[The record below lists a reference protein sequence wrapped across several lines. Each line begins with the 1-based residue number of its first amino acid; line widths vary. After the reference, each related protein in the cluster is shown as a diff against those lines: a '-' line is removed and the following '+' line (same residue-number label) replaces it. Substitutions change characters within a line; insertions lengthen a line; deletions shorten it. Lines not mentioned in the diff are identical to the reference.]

1 MDYKQILKDFLGVEV
16 AEEVTSPEVVERVV
30 EKIVEVEK
38 PTRIRKAYRPHS
50 DEQMF
55 GMFKDG
61 KLEELKKALEENIR
75 YEAEQ
80 SKGTSKSELSCI
92 KKVLDMKSVNPV
104 FKTCHEFTL
113 CGDTWYCF
121 TDGHYALA
129 STQDY
134 GIDHAAEHEKLK
146 NAEKFFE
153 GDFTEEIQ
161 VDLADL
167 KTFCKTHKPSKK
179 EKPEPY
185 IITIGEKVIGLNPHF
200 LLNAFEFCEADT
212 ILYNKE
218 MLDKADYCYK
228 SPLLVKATKNKAML
242 LPVNILK
249 KSA

>member
-16 AEEVTSPEVVERVV
+16 AEEVTSPEVVEKVV

-38 PTRIRKAYRPHS
+38 PTKTRKVYRPHS

-92 KKVLDMKSVNPV
+92 KKVLDTKSVNPV

-113 CGDTWYCF
+113 GGDTWYCF

-134 GIDHAAEHEKLK
+134 GIDHAEEHASLK

-153 GDFTEEIQ
+153 GDYTEEIQ
-161 VDLADL
+161 IDLADL
-167 KTFCKTHKPSKK
+167 KTFCKTHKPRKS

-185 IITIGEKVIGLNPHF
+185 IIKVGEKVIGVNPHY
-200 LLNAFEFCEADT
+200 LLNVLEFCEADT
-212 ILYNKE
+212 IQYNKA

-228 SPLLVKATKNKAML
+228 ASLSVKAKKNMGML

-249 KSA
+249 NNA

>member
-16 AEEVTSPEVVERVV
+16 AEEVTSPEVVEKVV

-55 GMFKDG
+55 GMLKDG
-61 KLEELKKALEENIR
+61 RLEDLKKALEENIR

-92 KKVLDMKSVNPV
+92 KKILDMKSVDSM

-113 CGDTWYCF
+113 GGDTWYCF

-134 GIDHAAEHEKLK
+134 GINHAEKHAKLK

-153 GDFTEEIQ
+153 GDFTEELPI
-161 VDLADL
+161 DLADL
-167 KTFCKTHKPSKK
+167 KTFCKTHKQKK
-179 EKPEPY
+179 GYNPEPY
-185 IITIGEKVIGLNPHF
+185 VIKVGEKAIGVKPHF
-200 LLNAFEFCEADT
+200 LLNALEFCEADT

-228 SPLLVKATKNKAML
+228 STLQVKAKKNMAML
-242 LPVNILK
+242 LPVNLV
-249 KSA
+249 